1 MIRSAL
7 IIVGLVASLGLVGWE
22 VAGKEH
28 LLANGEVLLL
38 ELAPRDPRS
47 IMQGDYMTLQYAI
60 GRDVAA
66 AAGARRTGT
75 ILVRRDERGV
85 ARYVREDDGSP
96 IAQGHHRLT
105 YRVRHGQAQIGTDAY
120 FFQEGTA
127 DLYGLA
133 RYGEVRVAPDGT
145 TLLVGLRDAEFR
157 PLGIATASPN

>member
-7 IIVGLVASLGLVGWE
+7 IIIGLVASLGLVGWE

-66 AAGARRTGT
+66 AGTRRTGT
-75 ILVRRDERGV
+75 AVVRRDEHGV
-85 ARYVREDDGSP
+85 ARYLHEDDGAP
-96 IAQGHHRLT
+96 LADGDLRLT
-105 YRVRHGQAQIGTDAY
+105 YRVRHGQAEIGTNAY

-127 DLYGLA
+127 DLYDAA
-133 RYGEVRVAPDGT
+133 RYGEVRVGPDGT

-157 PLGIATASPN
+157 PLGVAAAPR